1 MLPTCHGAPVAPHP
15 SLLPATIVRGG
26 VVPGNLTELVCR
38 FPVSKLIQSSGKG
51 ADRSTSWMCG
61 QIPIPRS
68 ARNGTSAATLRRLPA
83 AEGSW
88 GGTLPQ
94 ALSGGRKASRGRW
107 QSQTGLGVLPRC
119 RVSRREVT
127 RRNASLWLSA
137 FPTCKRRQ
145 AAGQALRRAGR
156 RIGSNDGAVRSTP
169 LEAEEKAPTPL

>member
-94 ALSGGRKASRGRW
+94 ALSGGP
-107 QSQTGLGVLPRC
+107 QSEPRAMAKPNW
-119 RVSRREVT
+119 SRRFAAAPGQPARSHEEECQPLAIGVPD
-127 RRNASLWLSA
+127 L
-137 FPTCKRRQ
+137 Q
-145 AAGQALRRAGR
+145 EAAGGW
-156 RIGSNDGAVRSTP
+156 SSP
-169 LEAEEKAPTPL
+169 